1 MSDINKSLSSNSK
14 SKSTHLFVLIH
25 GLWGTSSHMATIEKF
40 IKENLPSSTDDKIAT
55 IKPACFRFW
64 KTYDGL
70 ELNAK
75 KIIADIFYEIE
86 SLKQNNDLEV
96 TKISII
102 GYSLGGLISRYVIG
116 LLNELDFFE
125 KIEPIFFS
133 TFATPHVGIQFFNDN
148 IFDAVANR
156 LGPYLFGKSG
166 GQLFIAD
173 HDKILVKMAD
183 PQEKYMR
190 GLKKFQKHIL

>member
-1 MSDINKSLSSNSK
+1 MQ
-14 SKSTHLFVLIH
+14 
-25 GLWGTSSHMATIEKF
+25 
-40 IKENLPSSTDDKIAT
+40 
-55 IKPACFRFW
+55 
-64 KTYDGL
+64 
-70 ELNAK
+70 

-125 KIEPIFFS
+125 KIEPIFS
-133 TFATPHVGIQFFNDN
+133 VHLPHHTWESIFNDN

-166 GQLFIAD
+166 DNCLSQTTTR
-173 HDKILVKMAD
+173 
-183 PQEKYMR
+183 Y
-190 GLKKFQKHIL
+190 

>member
-1 MSDINKSLSSNSK
+1 MQ
-14 SKSTHLFVLIH
+14 
-25 GLWGTSSHMATIEKF
+25 
-40 IKENLPSSTDDKIAT
+40 
-55 IKPACFRFW
+55 
-64 KTYDGL
+64 
-70 ELNAK
+70 

-133 TFATPHVGIQFFNDN
+133 TFATPHVESNF
-148 IFDAVANR
+148 
-156 LGPYLFGKSG
+156 
-166 GQLFIAD
+166 
-173 HDKILVKMAD
+173 
-183 PQEKYMR
+183 
-190 GLKKFQKHIL
+190 

>member
-1 MSDINKSLSSNSK
+1 MQPL
-14 SKSTHLFVLIH
+14 
-25 GLWGTSSHMATIEKF
+25 
-40 IKENLPSSTDDKIAT
+40 NLRV
-55 IKPACFRFW
+55 FRFW

-133 TFATPHVGIQFFNDN
+133 TFATPHVGTNFLMTIS
-148 IFDAVANR
+148 
-156 LGPYLFGKSG
+156 LM
-166 GQLFIAD
+166 QLPID
-173 HDKILVKMAD
+173 
-183 PQEKYMR
+183 
-190 GLKKFQKHIL
+190 